1 MESKWKEKGKEH
13 IREREREKV
22 DWLDF
27 YSERRIRDMLYES
40 DGGRRIEEEEVG

>member
-1 MESKWKEKGKEH
+1 VERKREGTYQ
-13 IREREREKV
+13 REREREKV

-27 YSERRIRDMLYES
+27 YSERRIRDMLYKS